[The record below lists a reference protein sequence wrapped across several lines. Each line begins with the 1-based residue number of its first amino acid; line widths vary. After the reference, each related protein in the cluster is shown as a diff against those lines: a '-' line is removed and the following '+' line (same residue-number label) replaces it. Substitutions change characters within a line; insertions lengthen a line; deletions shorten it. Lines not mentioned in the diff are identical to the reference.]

1 MRFTSGLPYSLRSL
15 AQPLRFTRGRRL
27 PPTLLPPTLLLRP
40 SQLAPLKGRNWTRAI
55 IEEVRSD
62 KYAIDPMVEQTQL
75 DVGNT
80 EGGGDEGHG
89 RKGSFFGVRR
99 SSGGGRRRSSIGHSR
114 RSSTSRGRR
123 TIANTRTPGGGRSIK
138 NLLAFKV
145 APASTTWEWI
155 PLPDSFKQSAVG
167 LLDTAQDKLR
177 LLQGD
182 FLTSGL
188 MKRCV
193 LYCIRAY

>member
-1 MRFTSGLPYSLRSL
+1 MLGNFFHCGCATRSAHSLTPLLYSRSS
-15 AQPLRFTRGRRL
+15 
-27 PPTLLPPTLLLRP
+27 PPP
-40 SQLAPLKGRNWTRAI
+40 SQLNPLKGRNWTRAI
-55 IEEVRSD
+55 IVEVRSD

-80 EGGGDEGHG
+80 EGGGDEGRR

-99 SSGGGRRRSSIGHSR
+99 SSGGGRR

-155 PLPDSFKQSAVG
+155 PLPNSFKQSAVG

-177 LLQGD
+177 LLQGE

-193 LYCIRAY
+193 L